1 MKGVIEL
8 NWKILVGIIA
18 AVITF
23 IVILLILTGILKA
36 ENLAKGAR
44 EICLL
49 MVTKLK
55 ILGFGAE
62 SLSICDVFIKV

>member
-1 MKGVIEL
+1 MVIEL

-23 IVILLILTGILKA
+23 IIIALILTGILNA
-36 ENLAKGAR
+36 ENLGKGAR

-49 MVTKLK
+49 IVTKLK
-55 ILGFGAE
+55 ILGLGAE
-62 SLSICDVFIKV
+62 TLNICDVFIKV

>member
-1 MKGVIEL
+1 MVLEL
-8 NWKILVGIIA
+8 NWKILVGIIS
-18 AVITF
+18 AVVIF
-23 IVILLILTGILKA
+23 IVVILIIAGILKP
-36 ENLAKGAR
+36 ENLGNGAR

-62 SLSICDVFIKV
+62 TLQVCDVFIKV

>member
-1 MKGVIEL
+1 MVIEL

-23 IVILLILTGILKA
+23 IVIALILTGILNA
-36 ENLAKGAR
+36 ENLGQGAR

-55 ILGFGAE
+55 ILGLGAE
-62 SLSICDVFIKV
+62 TLNICDVFIKV